1 MVVFYGNPFGFILRT
16 LPVPFLKAVVLVI
29 AAVEYAAK
37 NNIQRDRRPVITGT
51 SPVAMFVQIPG
62 QVNQGAEFFVFVMNQ
77 MGDVVL
83 VGVEAESLFLRVIIV
98 AVRNTSAVPLPVAGS
113 GNHSGSDTF
122 RGHVTLQLRKDKDNF
137 EHRFS
142 HSRTGVE
149 LLVFRDKGN
158 AQVFKLLVHLCK
170 VQKVSGDAV
179 NLPDQQMRVRAGPKL
194 RHHFLKF
201 WPDGIFAR
209 VPGILEDCHIVS
221 VQYQLGVGNQILT
234 LHRQRVP
241 VDLMQCRDSYVDS
254 HFCVSGSTV

>member
-1 MVVFYGNPFGFILRT
+1 M
-16 LPVPFLKAVVLVI
+16 
-29 AAVEYAAK
+29 
-37 NNIQRDRRPVITGT
+37 
-51 SPVAMFVQIPG
+51 
-62 QVNQGAEFFVFVMNQ
+62 
-77 MGDVVL
+77 
-83 VGVEAESLFLRVIIV
+83 
-98 AVRNTSAVPLPVAGS
+98 
-113 GNHSGSDTF
+113 
-122 RGHVTLQLRKDKDNF
+122 
-137 EHRFS
+137 
-142 HSRTGVE
+142 
-149 LLVFRDKGN
+149 LVFRDKGN

-254 HFCVSGSTV
+254 HFCVSDSTV

>member
-1 MVVFYGNPFGFILRT
+1 
-16 LPVPFLKAVVLVI
+16 
-29 AAVEYAAK
+29 
-37 NNIQRDRRPVITGT
+37 
-51 SPVAMFVQIPG
+51 MFVQIPS
-62 QVNQGAEFFVFVMNQ
+62 QINQGAELFVFVVNQ

-83 VGVEAESLFLRVIIV
+83 IGVEAKFLFLRVIIV
-98 AVRNTSAVPLPVAGS
+98 AVRNAPAVPLPVAGS

-142 HSRTGVE
+142 HSRTGVK
-149 LLVFRDKGN
+149 LLVFRDEGN
-158 AQVFKLLVHLCK
+158 AQVFKLLVHLGK
-170 VQKVSGDAV
+170 VQKVSGDSV
-179 NLPDQQMRVRAGPKL
+179 NLPDQEMRIRAGSEL

-201 WPDGIFAR
+201 WPDGIFTGIS
-209 VPGILEDCHIVS
+209 GILENCHIVS

-234 LHRQRVP
+234 LHRQRIP